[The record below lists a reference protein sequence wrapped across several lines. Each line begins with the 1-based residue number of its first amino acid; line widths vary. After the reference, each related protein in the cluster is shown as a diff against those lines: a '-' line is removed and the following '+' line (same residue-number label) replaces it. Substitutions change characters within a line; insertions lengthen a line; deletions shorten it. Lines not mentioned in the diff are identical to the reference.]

1 MISAGQLRKRVT
13 IQQRASTQDA
23 FGQQAITWTDLATV
37 WAHIESL
44 SGGQLARAQSI
55 YSETTH
61 QVTVRWQS
69 TLNDIKKVGSYRILY
84 GTRIFDIGGDL
95 NVDERNRV
103 VMLLAREG
111 LNEGQ

>member
-13 IQQRASTQDA
+13 IQQRTSTQGG
-23 FGQQAITWTDLATV
+23 FGEQLKTWTDLATV

-44 SGGQLARAQSI
+44 SGGQLAKAQSV

-61 QVTVRWQS
+61 KVTVRWQS
-69 TLNDIKKVGSYRILY
+69 LFTDIKSVGSYRVLY
-84 GTRIFDIGGDL
+84 GTRIFDIGADL

-103 VMLLAREG
+103 VELLCREG
-111 LNEGQ
+111 LNDGQ

>member
-1 MISAGQLRKRVT
+1 MISAGALRKRIT
-13 IQQRASTQDA
+13 IQQRTTSQDA
-23 FGQQAITWTDLATV
+23 FGQQQTTWTDLATV

-44 SGGQLARAQSI
+44 SGGQLAKAQSI

-69 TLNDIKKVGSYRILY
+69 IFNDIKKVGSYRILY

-103 VMLLAREG
+103 VELLCKEG
-111 LNEGQ
+111 LNDGQ